1 MGINFKQSQSSL
13 EHATKIAQDLE
24 RLLKQQEALISG
36 TKAAASHAKE
46 SQVLLELAKLPVD
59 RLKDATE
66 ETVRIETL
74 RKYGFQ
80 NVASIYNSSSIQLER
95 IPGITLSAA
104 QSLKALADQMYQ
116 AVAQSIAYGIDLD
129 DLTQADTELIENLQG
144 LDHLRAAT
152 KNSTSKMKPIAQ
164 TLRNSLTQTQP
175 LNSRF
180 RWFFTGS
187 EKKERALNALQE
199 ITYLVGEPTTI
210 ALVEAARYG
219 LDALEKRSP
228 QPVEEFKKRSSD
240 YYAILEEVT
249 NVRPNTAANRHFNQ
263 ELLDKIQA
271 QELDTSSIKAT
282 LRQYQTFGGKF
293 ALTQGRVIIGD
304 EMGLGKTL
312 QAISAIAHRTS
323 TGANRFLVVCPA
335 SVITNWMREVDA
347 RSELPIIKIHGDDH
361 KASLQRWVEASGIG
375 ITTYDTLKSFDI
387 SEQQIAALGVDTVIV
402 DEAHYIKN
410 ISTGRTRTIAK
421 WLDRSPNVI
430 FLTGTPLENRVEEF
444 ISLAKLLDSKMGNEL
459 SRVALAAGPESFRRT
474 VAPIYLRRNTEEVLK
489 ELPELIEVIE
499 YCTWEGVDK
508 QKYID
513 AVASGNFMA
522 MRRAAFSAQPN
533 MQPSKLERLLELVE
547 ESFESGQKVIVFSYF
562 RSIIEQVM
570 QALGERAIGPITG
583 SVSSTQRQNIV
594 DQFQNSPNPLVLV
607 GQIQAAGTGLNIQ
620 AASVVILCEPQI
632 KPSLEV
638 QAIARA
644 HRMGQVRKVQVHRLI
659 LPESVDEKMLAM
671 LARKQSEFDDYARDS
686 DLANS
691 VSDAKGIS
699 EESMAKVIV
708 MEERKRLGIN
718 ESDVDIQISENEEE
732 I

>member
-1 MGINFKQSQSSL
+1 MGINFKDSQASL
-13 EHATKIAQDLE
+13 EQASAIARDLE
-24 RLLKQQEALISG
+24 KLLKQQEDLISG

-59 RLKDATE
+59 RLKDASE

-74 RKYGFQ
+74 RKYGFT
-80 NVASIYNSSSIQLER
+80 NVASIYNSSAIALER

-104 QSLKALADQMYQ
+104 QSLKALADQLYQ
-116 AVAQSIAYGIDLD
+116 AVAQSISYGINID
-129 DLTQADTELIENLQG
+129 DLTNADNELIENLQG
-144 LDHLRAAT
+144 LDQLRAAT

-164 TLRNSLTQTQP
+164 TIRNSLTQTQP

-180 RWFFTGS
+180 RWLFTS
-187 EKKERALNALQE
+187 SVKKERALDALEQ
-199 ITYLVGEPTTI
+199 ITYLVGDPTTI
-210 ALVEAARYG
+210 VLVQAARHG
-219 LDALEKRSP
+219 LNSLEKRSP

-271 QELDTSSIKAT
+271 QELDTSTIKAT

-312 QAISAIAHRTS
+312 QAISAIAHRNMS
-323 TGANRFLVVCPA
+323 GATRFLVVCPA
-335 SVITNWMREVDA
+335 SVVTNWIREVNS
-347 RSELPIIKIHGDDH
+347 RSDLPIIKIHGEDH
-361 KASLQRWVEASGIG
+361 KASLQQWVESSGIG
-375 ITTYDTLKSFDI
+375 ITTYDTLKSFELT
-387 SEQQIAALGVDTVIV
+387 EQAIAALAVDTVIV

-410 ISTGRTRTIAK
+410 ISTGRSRTITK
-421 WLDRSPNVI
+421 WLDRAPHVI

-444 ISLAKLLDSKMGNEL
+444 IALAKLLDSSMGNDL
-459 SRVALAAGPESFRRT
+459 SRVALAAGPESFRKT

-489 ELPELIEVIE
+489 ELPELIEVAE

-508 QKYID
+508 QNYID
-513 AVASGNFMA
+513 AVVAGNFMA
-522 MRRAAFSAQPN
+522 MRRAAFCAQPD
-533 MQPSKLERLLELVE
+533 MQTSKLERLIELVD
-547 ESFESGQKVIVFSYF
+547 ESIESGQKVIIFSFF
-562 RSIIEQVM
+562 RSVIEQVM
-570 QALGERAIGPITG
+570 HALGERAIGPITG

-594 DQFQNSPNPLVLV
+594 DQFQNSLIPLALV

-659 LPESVDEKMLAM
+659 LPESVDEHMLAM
-671 LARKQSEFDDYARDS
+671 LARKQSEFDQYARES
-686 DLANS
+686 EL
-691 VSDAKGIS
+691 AKGINDVEVVS
-699 EESMAKVIV
+699 EEAIAKTIV
-708 MEERKRLGIN
+708 AEERKRLGIN
-718 ESDVDIQISENEEE
+718 ESDVVGHITNEEE
-732 I
+732 G